1 MAHDFA
7 GDPVRWLLC
16 RVCSKLQSPEMV
28 HIGTLQL
35 GGVPRI
41 AVPLSD
47 VEVRYDAAAAR
58 PYADL
63 FELRIDHFE
72 NRDLSSVC
80 ETCHEAATH
89 GLPLL
94 GTVRS
99 AEEGG
104 GIGLTESKR
113 LQLFE
118 AVVPVVDAVDIELGA
133 PIRSD
138 VIALARKHGRPLI
151 ISYHNFDHTPADDNL
166 VAMIEA
172 AKEQGADVVK
182 LAVTAQSMDDTDRL
196 LGVLRAHRSIGLILV
211 AMGAHGAMSRV
222 FFPLVGSLLT
232 YGFARSANAPG
243 QVPAQTLFEEL
254 SRYSPEFRQ
263 EKVGGGVG

>member
-1 MAHDFA
+1 MI
-7 GDPVRWLLC
+7 
-16 RVCSKLQSPEMV
+16 
-28 HIGTLQL
+28 HIGTVQL
-35 GGVPRI
+35 GGAPRI

-47 VEVRYDAAAAR
+47 IEVRCDAAAAR

-63 FELRIDHFE
+63 FELRVDHFE
-72 NRDLSSVC
+72 NRDLSSVR
-80 ETCHEAATH
+80 ETCREAAAH

-104 GIGLTESKR
+104 APGLTDSHR

-118 AVVPVVDAVDIELGA
+118 AIAPVVDAVDIELGA

-138 VIALARKHGRPLI
+138 VIELARKHRRPVI
-151 ISYHNFDHTPADDNL
+151 VSYHNFDHTPADDNL

-172 AKEQGADVVK
+172 AKEEGADVVK
-182 LAVTAQSMDDTDRL
+182 LAVTAQSMDDTDRV
-196 LGVLRAHRSIGLILV
+196 LGVLRAHRSNGLIVV

-243 QVPAQTLFEEL
+243 QVSAQSLFEEL
-254 SRYSPEFRQ
+254 SRYSPEFRR
-263 EKVGGGVG
+263 EKIGDRVR

>member
-1 MAHDFA
+1 MI
-7 GDPVRWLLC
+7 R
-16 RVCSKLQSPEMV
+16 
-28 HIGTLQL
+28 IGTLQL
-35 GGVPRI
+35 GAVPRI

-47 VEVRYDAAAAR
+47 VEVRCHAAAAR

-63 FELRIDHFE
+63 FELRVDHFE

-89 GLPLL
+89 GVPLL

-104 GIGLTESKR
+104 GIGLTETQR
-113 LQLFE
+113 LRLFE
-118 AVVPVVDAVDIELGA
+118 AIVPVVDAVDIELGSA
-133 PIRSD
+133 VRSD
-138 VIALARKHGRPLI
+138 VIALARKHGRPVI

-166 VAMIEA
+166 VAMIGA
-172 AKEQGADVVK
+172 AKEQGADIVK
-182 LAVTAQSMDDTDRL
+182 LAVTARSMDDTDRT
-196 LGVLRAHRSIGLILV
+196 LGVLRAHRSDGLIVV

-243 QVPAQTLFEEL
+243 QVPAQTLFAEL
-254 SRYSPEFRQ
+254 SRYSPEFHR
-263 EKVGGGVG
+263 EKFGDRVR